1 MTRRNSLTALR
12 IETCAGFVPR
22 DARAERATSPE
33 QKSSRSFHDLTT
45 LTIRQVIDFHSIPLY
60 TTCNN
65 HYFVLLLVFLLRLLH
80 VVVVGISATL
90 RIPHFPQQRATVPAL
105 SPAIVVSNHLTSN
118 FRLLLRHQHHRDTLH
133 HLQTA
138 FNMAV
143 LPKYEPEIAYLVFQH
158 ITEPIAERKHTR
170 ASSSLTFL
178 TYQTYRRTLQH
189 LCSRSIQHWPKAG
202 GTMLRCRRPLHFQ
215 TSPRNTLCAIRRRR

>member
-1 MTRRNSLTALR
+1 MTRRNSLTATR

-22 DARAERATSPE
+22 GARAERATSPE

-60 TTCNN
+60 ITCNN
-65 HYFVLLLVFLLRLLH
+65 NNHPPPIASSSSSSSSRRRRRH
-80 VVVVGISATL
+80 ISNTTHTAFSTAKGYSSSTFSRHSGVKPPDLQFQAT
-90 RIPHFPQQRATVPAL
+90 PQAPTSQRYT
-105 SPAIVVSNHLTSN
+105 T
-118 FRLLLRHQHHRDTLH
+118 
-133 HLQTA
+133 TA
-138 FNMAV
+138 FNMTV
-143 LPKYEPEIAYLVFQH
+143 LPKYEAELAYLVFQN
-158 ITEPIAERKHTR
+158 IAEPVAERKHTR

-215 TSPRNTLCAIRRRR
+215 TSPRNTLCPIRRRR

>member
-1 MTRRNSLTALR
+1 M
-12 IETCAGFVPR
+12 PR

-65 HYFVLLLVFLLRLLH
+65 NHFVLLLVFLLLRLLH

-90 RIPHFPQQRATVPAL
+90 RILHFLPQKATVPAL
-105 SPAIVVSNHLTSN
+105 SPAIVVSTTPPAISGHSSGTNITEIPY
-118 FRLLLRHQHHRDTLH
+118 TT
-133 HLQTA
+133 TA
-138 FNMAV
+138 FNMTV
-143 LPKYEPEIAYLVFQH
+143 LPKYEAELAYLVFQH
-158 ITEPIAERKHTR
+158 IAEPVAERKHTLHGHP
-170 ASSSLTFL
+170 SSLTFL
-178 TYQTYRRTLQH
+178 TYQIYRRTLQH

-215 TSPRNTLCAIRRRR
+215 TSPRNTLCPIRRRR

>member
-60 TTCNN
+60 TLGTCNN
-65 HYFVLLLVFLLRLLH
+65 NHFVLLLVFFFLRLLH

-90 RIPHFPQQRATVPAL
+90 RILHFPPQKATVPAL
-105 SPAIVVSNHLTSN
+105 SPAIVVSTTPPAIQATNQAPTSQ
-118 FRLLLRHQHHRDTLH
+118 RYTT
-133 HLQTA
+133 TA
-138 FNMAV
+138 FNMTV
-143 LPKYEPEIAYLVFQH
+143 LPKYEAELAYLVFQH
-158 ITEPIAERKHTR
+158 IAEPIAERKHTR
-170 ASSSLTFL
+170 ASSSLTLL

-215 TSPRNTLCAIRRRR
+215 TSPRNTLCPVRRRR

>member
-65 HYFVLLLVFLLRLLH
+65 NHFVLLLVFLLRLLH

-90 RIPHFPQQRATVPAL
+90 RILHFPPQKATVPAL
-105 SPAIVVSNHLTSN
+105 SPAIVVSTTP
-118 FRLLLRHQHHRDTLH
+118 HQQFQATPQAPRSQRYTT
-133 HLQTA
+133 TA
-138 FNMAV
+138 FNMTV
-143 LPKYEPEIAYLVFQH
+143 LPKYEAELAYLVFQH
-158 ITEPIAERKHTR
+158 IAEPIAERKHTR

-178 TYQTYRRTLQH
+178 TYQTYRRTVQH
-189 LCSRSIQHWPKAG
+189 FCSRSIQHWPKAG
-202 GTMLRCRRPLHFQ
+202 GTMLRCRRPLYFQ
-215 TSPRNTLCAIRRRR
+215 TSPRNTLCPIRRRR